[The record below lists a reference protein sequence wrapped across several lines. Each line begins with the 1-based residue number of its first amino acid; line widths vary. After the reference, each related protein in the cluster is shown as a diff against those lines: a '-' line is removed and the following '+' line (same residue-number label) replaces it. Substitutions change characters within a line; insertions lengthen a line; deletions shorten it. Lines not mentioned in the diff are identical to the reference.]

1 MKIPDYADDLDT
13 DAAIGTRFHDS
24 MFDWI
29 FDTEF
34 GDGGL
39 IYYVR
44 RLIGPEFSGKASAG

>member
-1 MKIPDYADDLDT
+1 MKIPDYADDLAT

-29 FDTEF
+29 FETEF

-39 IYYVR
+39 IYCVR